1 VVAAALLKPAVTTPL
16 TQAFKRHAWSLL
28 AAAAVLLLL
37 GLALYSPE
45 RQKGLGEH
53 VANGPMSHIA
63 TADVVALRVV
73 SAAGQRRFER
83 IAGAWRGAE
92 GGAPADTSTVGAIE
106 TGLRLLHNS
115 PPERSLDVATPEFG
129 LDPAAL
135 QVHVQAAD
143 GQVFEAE
150 FGAANPMGLAR
161 YTRIRSAGASSLQ
174 LMPGYVAEA
183 WEQVAAKGAQ

>member
-1 VVAAALLKPAVTTPL
+1 MITPPPHG
-16 TQAFKRHAWSLL
+16 FKRHAWSLL

-37 GLALYSPE
+37 GLALYSPD

-63 TADVVALRVV
+63 SADIVALRVV
-73 SAAGQRRFER
+73 SGARQQRFER
-83 IAGAWRGAE
+83 AAGGWRVAE
-92 GGAPADTSTVGAIE
+92 GGAAADVATSNAIE
-106 TGLRLLHNS
+106 SGLRLLHNAS
-115 PPERSLDVATPEFG
+115 PERSFDASTPEFG
-129 LDPAAL
+129 LDPALL
-135 QVHVQAAD
+135 QVRVQAAD

-161 YTRIRSAGASSLQ
+161 YTRVRSAGVSSLQ

-183 WEQVAAKGAQ
+183 WEQVAAKGAR